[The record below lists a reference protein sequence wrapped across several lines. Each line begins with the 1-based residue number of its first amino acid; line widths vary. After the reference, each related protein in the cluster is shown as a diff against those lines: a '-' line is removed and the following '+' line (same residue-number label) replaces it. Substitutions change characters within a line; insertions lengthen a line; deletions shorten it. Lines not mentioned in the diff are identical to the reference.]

1 MEAKLFEIRDVA
13 TFIVMLAIKLE
24 PECEADRYLLTR
36 AGYGREAKR
45 QGLCRISGGDGES
58 HCDPFKWPNNTL
70 KIAHQWFQDN
80 WEKLESGAVI
90 DVEFIQG
97 DSAQPKTSERFE
109 EEKL

>member
-1 MEAKLFEIRDVA
+1 M
-13 TFIVMLAIKLE
+13 E

-45 QGLCRISGGDGES
+45 QAQYVQICRISGGDGES
-58 HCDPFKWPNNTL
+58 HCDPMSWSTYTL
-70 KIAHQWFQDN
+70 KNAHQYIQEY

-90 DVEFIQG
+90 DVQFLQG
-97 DSAQPKTSERFE
+97 LSAQPKTSERFE